1 MVATA
6 PDAAVAV
13 AEVDEPELD
22 VDEPDPPHALAKIVQ
37 DRAKEASIGRVVLFD
52 FDILHPEWKTLSL

>member
-1 MVATA
+1 MVAIA

-22 VDEPDPPHALAKIVQ
+22 VDEPDPLHALAKIVQ
-37 DRAKEASIGRVVLFD
+37 DRVKEASIARVVLFD
-52 FDILHPEWKTLSL
+52 FGILHPEWKALGL